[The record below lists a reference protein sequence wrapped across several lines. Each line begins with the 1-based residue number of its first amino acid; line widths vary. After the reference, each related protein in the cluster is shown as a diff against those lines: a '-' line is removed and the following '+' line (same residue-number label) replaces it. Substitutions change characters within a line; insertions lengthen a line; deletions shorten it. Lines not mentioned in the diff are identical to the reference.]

1 MSTRSHSKNS
11 CEPSIQIS
19 WLTGNTQIGFGLI
32 TLFQSC
38 SWVCRDT
45 PPPALKASG
54 SSRQST
60 LQAISTRGFYTITC
74 TYLLFAL
81 LKIFPRVS
89 KNSKC
94 TQFVSHFKD
103 YSLIHVS
110 GLKTYLNIFLK
121 KTKRRYLCRETDFIK
136 TSSKCIC
143 HDVLLKFQHQMLFL
157 PYIQKKKKKKI
168 LNLECFVICHLSLTR
183 DWKKYFSFLTKN
195 KKRDSSLSCI
205 WLCLYASDKTHRICR
220 QDNALLGLCYL
231 MEDVVDNLFMG
242 NLHHEIIFLLFT
254 GARSATFFI
263 QRKFYEPRDMSAVEK
278 IFAASRDGALHN
290 RQINH

>member
-19 WLTGNTQIGFGLI
+19 WLTGNTQIGFELI
-32 TLFQSC
+32 TSFQSC

-74 TYLLFAL
+74 THLLFAL

-157 PYIQKKKKKKI
+157 PYIQEKKKKKTLTSRKPALEGYRHPFANRLIYFQI
-168 LNLECFVICHLSLTR
+168 LPSLNTCLTSAKSWLLNPGAGCRGELHLSMFT
-183 DWKKYFSFLTKN
+183 YISFTG
-195 KKRDSSLSCI
+195 
-205 WLCLYASDKTHRICR
+205 
-220 QDNALLGLCYL
+220 GLCQY
-231 MEDVVDNLFMG
+231 G
-242 NLHHEIIFLLFT
+242 
-254 GARSATFFI
+254 
-263 QRKFYEPRDMSAVEK
+263 K
-278 IFAASRDGALHN
+278 
-290 RQINH
+290 